1 MSAIWTKICGI
12 TRAEDAETVARLG
25 ADAVGLVLYSASP
38 RAVAVDQ
45 CKSLFGNL
53 PAEVRRVAL
62 FVDPAEAL
70 VRQAVDSQCI
80 DLLQFHGSETED
92 FCLQFDLPYMKAVRV
107 RDLEQAQAEIENY
120 PAAEKILLDKY
131 QENVPGGTGKQ
142 FDWSIATKLV
152 LANQQA
158 IVLAGGLSPDNVQAA
173 IRQVGPFGVD
183 ISSGVESAPGVK
195 DPELI
200 KKFIELSKSV

>member
-12 TRAEDAETVARLG
+12 TRAEDAETAARLG
-25 ADAVGLVLYSASP
+25 ADAVGLVLYPASP
-38 RAVAVDQ
+38 RAVAVEQ
-45 CKSLFGNL
+45 CQSLFGKL
-53 PAEVRRVAL
+53 PAAVTRVAL

-70 VRQAVDSQCI
+70 VRQAVESQCI

-107 RDLEQAQAEIENY
+107 RDLEQAQAEIEQY

-131 QENVPGGTGKQ
+131 QANVPGGTGKK
-142 FDWSIATKLV
+142 FDWNIATKLV
-152 LANQQA
+152 SANQQA

-200 KKFIELSKSV
+200 KTFIELCKSV